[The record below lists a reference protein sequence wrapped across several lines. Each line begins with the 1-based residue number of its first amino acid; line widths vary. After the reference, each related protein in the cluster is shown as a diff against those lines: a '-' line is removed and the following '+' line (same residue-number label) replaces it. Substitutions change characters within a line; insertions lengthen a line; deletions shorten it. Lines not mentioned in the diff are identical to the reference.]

1 MSQNW
6 TQYIKNIPDFP
17 KPGIDFK
24 DITPL
29 LSNGEAFKQV
39 IELMADICGKDDVD
53 PDVLACPEA
62 RGFIFA
68 SALAYRLEIGFL
80 PIRKPGKLPRKT
92 ASNTYDL
99 EYGSDELQIHVD
111 DIRAGQRIVLV
122 DDVLATGGTMA
133 SCIKLLQEHGADVRA
148 CVFLMELE
156 GLGGREKIESAKLQN
171 VTIHSLVKY

>member
-29 LSNGEAFKQV
+29 LANGEAFRQV
-39 IELMADICGKDDVD
+39 IDAMAEFCTKDNID

-68 SALAYRLEIGFL
+68 SALAYRLDIGFL
-80 PIRKPGKLPRKT
+80 PIRKPGKLPRKI

-99 EYGSDELQIHVD
+99 EYGTDELQIHVE

-148 CVFLMELE
+148 CLFLMELE
-156 GLGGREKIESAKLQN
+156 GLGGREKLQN

>member
-6 TQYIKNIPDFP
+6 QQYIKNIPDFP

-29 LSNGEAFKQV
+29 LAKGEAFAKV
-39 IELMADICGKDDVD
+39 INLMADICQQ
-53 PDVLACPEA
+53 PNMAPTCLACPEA

-68 SALAYRLEIGFL
+68 SALAYRLSIGFL

-92 ASNTYDL
+92 ASNHYDL
-99 EYGSDELQIHVD
+99 EYGSDELQIHVE
-111 DIRAGQRIVLV
+111 DIKPGQRIILV

-133 SCIKLLQEHGADVRA
+133 SCIELLKAHGADVRA
-148 CVFLMELE
+148 CLFLMELG
-156 GLGGREKIESAKLQN
+156 GLGGREKLQN
-171 VTIHSLVKY
+171 VTIHSLITY